1 MGCVHFIPSF
11 IGMKN
16 SSKIYSFLSYAYDI
30 STNFWYMFL
39 HLFSVIPDSKT
50 SFSIL
55 ITVFAL
61 ILFNLLARKPNLE
74 KKYYIYSN
82 KFIHNVHLY
91 ESSITCP
98 RLQASIT
105 CPGLQ
110 ASGLVRRLLFCS

>member
-1 MGCVHFIPSF
+1 MAFIEVGCVHFISSF

-16 SSKIYSFLSYAYDI
+16 SSKIYSFLAYAYDI
-30 STNFWYMFL
+30 STNLWYMFF
-39 HLFSVIPDSKT
+39 HLFSVIPESKT

-61 ILFNLLARKPNLE
+61 ILFHLLARKPNLE
-74 KKYYIYSN
+74 KFSIYSN

-98 RLQASIT
+98 
-105 CPGLQ
+105 GLQ
-110 ASGLVRRLLFCS
+110 ASGLMQRLIKLKLFC